1 MSQILMIQAIQ
12 KHKNHRSIQMIE
24 ETLDSSKRISFD
36 IVSSDSIFKEIV
48 ALDTKKLRTAIMY
61 QPRLLFSSSIFVS
74 NNFNES
80 VISGKFL
87 F

>member
-1 MSQILMIQAIQ
+1 MSQILMIQAIR

-24 ETLDSSKRISFD
+24 ETLDSNKTISFD
-36 IVSSDSIFKEIV
+36 IVSSDTIFKELL
-48 ALDTKKLRTAIMY
+48 ALDTKKLRTTMMY
-61 QPRLLFSSSIFVS
+61 QPRLLFSFSIFVS
-74 NNFNES
+74 NTFNES